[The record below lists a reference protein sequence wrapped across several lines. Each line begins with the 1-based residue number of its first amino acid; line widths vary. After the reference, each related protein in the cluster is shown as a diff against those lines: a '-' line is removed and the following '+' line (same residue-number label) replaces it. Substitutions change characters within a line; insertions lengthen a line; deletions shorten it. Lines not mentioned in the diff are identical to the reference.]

1 MSEVYAAVS
10 ALSETGVAAVTEI
23 CAFLDV
29 SRAAFYAWRDHEP
42 AIHERQDELLQ
53 PLVRIF
59 FRQHRRRYG
68 ARRIADDLRELGHVV
83 STKRVAKLLK
93 FQGLKAIQPT
103 SFQPKTTDSRHRLGY
118 SPNLL
123 LDEDDPVRLNPLWLG
138 DIMYIPLAGGVFA
151 YLALLMDRYSRRI
164 VAWQLGKDMQEGLV
178 LAVLRQAIRTRR
190 PGAGLM
196 HHTDRGGQYAGTE
209 YRAVLRRAGIRQS
222 MSRPDNCY
230 DNAFMESCF
239 GTLKREL
246 EMTEYENQ
254 RVASHEIAE
263 FIRYDNHDRKHSALD
278 YLKPAQFESLIT
290 PPK

>member
-1 MSEVYAAVS
+1 MSAVYAAVS
-10 ALSETGVAAVTEI
+10 ALSESGVATVTEL
-23 CAFLDV
+23 CEFLEV
-29 SRAAFYAWRDHEP
+29 SRSAYYAWRDHEP
-42 AIHERQDELLQ
+42 TTQERQDDLLK
-53 PLVRIF
+53 PLVRIV

-68 ARRIADDLRELGHVV
+68 ARRIADDLRDLGHVV
-83 STKRVAKLLK
+83 SAKRVAKLLK
-93 FQGLKAIQPT
+93 IQGLRAIQPK
-103 SFQPKTTDSRHRLGY
+103 SFQPKTTESRHRLGY

-123 LDEDDPVRLNPLWLG
+123 LDEEDPVRLNQLWVG
-138 DIMYIPLAGGVFA
+138 DISYVPLNGGVFA

-164 VAWQLGKDMQEGLV
+164 VAWHLGKDMQEELV
-178 LAVLRQAIRTRR
+178 LHVLRTAIRTRQ
-190 PGAGLM
+190 PGASLI

-209 YRAVLRRAGIRQS
+209 YRAALRRANIRQS

-246 EMTEYENQ
+246 EMTEYETV
-254 RVASHEIAE
+254 RVAQREIAE
-263 FIRYDNHDRKHSALD
+263 FIRYYNHDRKHSALD

>member
-1 MSEVYAAVS
+1 L
-10 ALSETGVAAVTEI
+10 ALSTNEITSVTEI
-23 CAFLDV
+23 CQILDV
-29 SRAAFYAWRDHEP
+29 SRSAFYAWQN
-42 AIHERQDELLQ
+42 RQPTQLEQQEEVLK

-68 ARRIADDLRELGHVV
+68 ARRIAADLRELGHVV

-93 FQGLKAIQPT
+93 SQGLIAIQPK
-103 SFQPKTTDSRHRLGY
+103 SFQPKTTASRHRLGY

-123 LDEDDPVRLNPLWLG
+123 LDEEHPVRLNQLWVG
-138 DIMYIPLAGGVFA
+138 DITYIPLTGGGFA

-164 VAWQLGKDMQEGLV
+164 VGWQLDAGMQEGLV
-178 LAVLRQAIRTRR
+178 LKALRSAIKARHPQT
-190 PGAGLM
+190 GLI

-209 YRAVLRRAGIRQS
+209 YRAVLKRAGMRQS

-246 EMTEYENQ
+246 EMTEYESVKAAL
-254 RVASHEIAE
+254 RAIGE
-263 FIRYDNHDRKHSALD
+263 FIRYYNHDRKHSGLD
-278 YLKPAQFESLIT
+278 YLKPVQFESLIT

>member
-123 LDEDDPVRLNPLWLG
+123 LDEEDPVRLNPLWLG
-138 DIMYIPLAGGVFA
+138 DITYIPLAGGVFA